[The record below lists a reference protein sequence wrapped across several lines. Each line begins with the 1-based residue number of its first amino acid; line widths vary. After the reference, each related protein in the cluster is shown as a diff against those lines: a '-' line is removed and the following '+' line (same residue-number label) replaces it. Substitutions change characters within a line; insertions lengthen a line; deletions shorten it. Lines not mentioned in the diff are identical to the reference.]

1 MHRKSKRILI
11 GIVVSILLLGVIYT
25 LAVVRATTQLRQAY
39 AALENNGR
47 PMQPKDVIP
56 AEIPKTQNAAA
67 LYEDAVSLLKEQ
79 QVGNENLLEYLG
91 CLSLQFHKKPL
102 SVKRSEL
109 KELLNR
115 ETVAQALSTIERG
128 THCPTCRFDRY
139 YANDLA
145 MHPPILEDLWN
156 FVLILGAKARMESE
170 GEEPG
175 NAWDTVKTPLRLIS
189 TLVSDPTFECQWL
202 RLTETNYLCEVIQ
215 KICEVD
221 RPNARDYEVVEDI
234 LNKQANVSLLIHTLD
249 AQRLLIGERL
259 FSMPD
264 DTLYETLQNIKLSGK
279 YYTYLGKDY
288 SPYRN
293 MSRLQF
299 RLATFKPR
307 FIMDHA
313 TYLQLMS
320 ECVEFLQ
327 APYAPNETNA
337 SQEIRSLE
345 TSYFFTNRL
354 APPVRATK
362 IIYCNTATT
371 IHVTR
376 AGLALLQYQER
387 HDRFPEKLDAL
398 NLAGLI
404 DPFTLKPLCYRM
416 DDEGFSVYGVGEDL
430 KDNGGLPKQS
440 RQRTGY
446 DIVWRCPGHKNE
458 ESRGL

>member
-1 MHRKSKRILI
+1 MHKESKRVVI
-11 GIVVSILLLGVIYT
+11 GIVIIIFLFGVIYA
-25 LAVVRATTQLRQAY
+25 LAVVRSTAQLRQAY

-56 AEIPKTQNAAA
+56 AEVPKTQNAAA

-79 QVGNENLLEYLG
+79 QVGNKNLLEYLG
-91 CLSLQFHKKPL
+91 HLSLQFHREPL
-102 SVKRSEL
+102 SVSRTEL
-109 KELLNR
+109 KELLDR
-115 ETVAQALSTIERG
+115 EDVAQALSILERG
-128 THCPTCRFDRY
+128 THCPTCQFDRD

-145 MHPPILEDLWN
+145 MPSPIVEDLRN

-170 GEEPG
+170 GEKPS
-175 NAWDTVKTPLRLIS
+175 NAWDTVQTPLRLIS

-215 KICEVD
+215 KICEAV
-221 RPNARDYEVVEDI
+221 RPSARDYEVVEDI
-234 LNKQANVSLLIHTLD
+234 LKKQADVALLIHTLD

-264 DTLYETLQNIKLSGK
+264 DTLYETLQNSKLSGK
-279 YYTYLGKDY
+279 DYTHRGMDY
-288 SPYRN
+288 PHRN
-293 MSRLQF
+293 ISRPQF

-307 FIMDHA
+307 FIADHA

-320 ECVEFLQ
+320 KCVEFFQ

-345 TSYFFTNRL
+345 TCYFFTNRL
-354 APPVRATK
+354 APPIRATK
-362 IIYCNTATT
+362 MIYCNAATMA
-371 IHVTR
+371 HVTR
-376 AGLALLQYQER
+376 AGLALLQYRER

-404 DPFTLKPLCYRM
+404 DPFTLKPLCYRT
-416 DDEGFSVYGVGEDL
+416 DDEGFCVYGVGEDL
-430 KDNGGLPKQS
+430 KDNGGVQKQS
-440 RQRTGY
+440 RQRTDY
-446 DIVWRCPGHKNE
+446 DIVWRCPGPKNE
-458 ESRGL
+458 EPRGL